1 LSWARLLRDR
11 GTNSADNSGDILP
24 ANPMAESGQAER
36 LAKDLL
42 DRTRSETTQ
51 AENKAAV
58 LLAGVLAG
66 TGGIAAAVGGK
77 WNPEH
82 RPWYIIVLFCVAA
95 AAVLLAITCLTAA
108 IYPRGRV
115 HTNHKLTTI
124 GYFGDVLM
132 LDSPVQLRELLTH
145 SGTRLLDVWTDQ
157 IWQASLTVGRKYRFI
172 RWSIRLLGVAL
183 AFTVI
188 MVIATTVRNR

>member
-1 LSWARLLRDR
+1 LVRLFRDR
-11 GTNSADNSGDILP
+11 GVNSAAPSRDTPP
-24 ANPMAESGQAER
+24 ANPMAKSGQAER

-66 TGGIAAAVGGK
+66 TGGLAAAVGGK

-95 AAVLLAITCLTAA
+95 VAVLSAITCLTAGPLP
-108 IYPRGRV
+108 PRPGQ
-115 HTNHKLTTI
+115 
-124 GYFGDVLM
+124 GPD
-132 LDSPVQLRELLTH
+132 LR
-145 SGTRLLDVWTDQ
+145 Q
-157 IWQASLTVGRKYRFI
+157 
-172 RWSIRLLGVAL
+172 
-183 AFTVI
+183 
-188 MVIATTVRNR
+188 